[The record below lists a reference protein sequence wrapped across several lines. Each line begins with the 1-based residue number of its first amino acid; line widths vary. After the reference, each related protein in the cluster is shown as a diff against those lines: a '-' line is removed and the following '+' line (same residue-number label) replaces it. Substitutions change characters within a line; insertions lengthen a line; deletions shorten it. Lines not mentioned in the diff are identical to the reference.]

1 MITLSLILS
10 SATRPPPG
18 PFPSHPTSPC
28 NLLLKMQHD
37 DLIWRNV
44 NNNFCSYKT
53 KTIKQT
59 FCRNKYNITGLC
71 SRMACPLA
79 NSRYATIIEHDGK
92 LVLYVKTVERAHSP
106 RALWEKI
113 KLSTDY
119 RKALAAID
127 THLQYWPEYYIHKAK
142 QRLTKMTQY
151 LLRKKRLML
160 RTKTRLVGVKKK
172 VERREAK
179 REKKAVVAAKV
190 ESAIEKELLDRLRT
204 GAYGDIYNYPQ
215 EQYENALDT
224 AMNAQD
230 MEDEEEM
237 EEEEELTGDEY
248 EAQYEDED
256 ESEDES
262 LEDIEDS
269 KRAVQ
274 NGNDFDF
281 DDSSDDEDD
290 DNEGDDD
297 SDESPGEPEGD
308 ALSKLRARAKRRA
321 AARKSGGRGGKGKKG
336 KRVKRRAEMEMEYE
350 REDTTQRVAQLEEE

>member
-1 MITLSLILS
+1 
-10 SATRPPPG
+10 
-18 PFPSHPTSPC
+18 
-28 NLLLKMQHD
+28 MQHD

-59 FCRNKYNITGLC
+59 FCRNKYNLTGLC

-79 NSRYATIIEHDGK
+79 NSKYATIIEHDGK

-127 THLQYWPEYYIHKAK
+127 ANLQYWPEYYIHKAK

-224 AMNAQD
+224 AMKAHD
-230 MEDEEEM
+230 MQAEDEMDDDEEED
-237 EEEEELTGDEY
+237 EFTGDEY

-274 NGNDFDF
+274 NGGDFDF
-281 DDSSDDEDD
+281 DDSSDEEDEDGED
-290 DNEGDDD
+290 DGHSDGAEEGDDTGTP
-297 SDESPGEPEGD
+297 ESKGD
-308 ALSKLRARAKRRA
+308 TLSMLRARAKRRA
-321 AARKSGGRGGKGKKG
+321 AARKSAGRGGKGKKG
-336 KRVKRRAEMEMEYE
+336 KRVKKRVEMEMEYE
-350 REDTTQRVAQLEEE
+350 REDTTQRVAQLEEQ